1 MTLTTEEVDK
11 KDITASDYTVHV
23 TGLPKNATSL
33 ELSEYFSQ
41 FGELYKSS
49 KTTENEN
56 DNEASNMYDNDFD
69 TTGTVKIKKLFELS
83 KFLLHF
89 LNKTLHINITYLH
102 IDTY

>member
-49 KTTENEN
+49 KTETTENEN
-56 DNEASNMYDNDFD
+56 ENEASNMYDNDFD
-69 TTGTVKIKKLFELS
+69 TTGTVKIKKLFL
-83 KFLLHF
+83 
-89 LNKTLHINITYLH
+89 II
-102 IDTY
+102 

>member
-1 MTLTTEEVDK
+1 MYWLRKDMTLTTEEVDK

-69 TTGTVKIKKLFELS
+69 TTGTVKFTKLFL
-83 KFLLHF
+83 
-89 LNKTLHINITYLH
+89 II
-102 IDTY
+102 

>member
-49 KTTENEN
+49 KTNENENENEN

-83 KFLLHF
+83 NFSCIFL
-89 LNKTLHINITYLH
+89 T
-102 IDTY
+102 